1 MYDVVIIG
9 CGVVGAATAYRLA
22 RYRLHT
28 LVLEANNDVANATT
42 KANSAILHAG
52 YDPEPGTKMAALNVE
67 GNRMALDICRKLD
80 VPVRQTG
87 SMVLAFAPGQLPHL
101 QMLYDRGVANGV
113 PGLELLSGDAA
124 RALEPNLSEEV
135 CGALLAP
142 SAAVVDPWGLALAM
156 VEVAVQNGVE
166 LRRSA
171 PVTGIRPKEG
181 GGFVLA
187 TPKGEVETRFVV
199 NAAGVDA
206 DRVHRLLEPIPWQ
219 TRPNRGEYYL
229 LDKSEGGRVSRVIFQ
244 CPGPEGKGVLVAP
257 TVHGNLIVGPN
268 AEPVTDR
275 RDLGNTAV
283 GLAFVKARAVQS
295 VPSIR
300 FGENIRNFSGIRAN
314 TDQSDFIIQ
323 WSENH
328 PGFLD
333 LAGIKSPGLTSAPA
347 IGKLAADMLG
357 EAGLPLAEKPDF
369 IDERHVVRFRHA
381 SPAEKAALI
390 ARDPRYGRVI
400 CRCETITEGE
410 ILDAIHS
417 PVGATTV
424 NGVKRRC
431 NAGMGRCQ
439 GGFCGPRV
447 QAILAR
453 ELGVSPTEIL
463 MDQAGSWVLCG
474 ETKQSVTE
482 EVSPHD

>member
-22 RYRLHT
+22 RYSLHT

-87 SMVLAFAPGQLPHL
+87 SMVLAFAPEQLPHL

-124 RALEPNLSEEV
+124 RALEPNLSGEV

-156 VEVAVQNGVE
+156 IEVAVQNGVE

-187 TPKGEVETRFVV
+187 TPGGAVETRFVV

-275 RDLGNTAV
+275 RDLGNTAA

>member
-22 RYRLHT
+22 RYRLRT

-87 SMVLAFAPGQLPHL
+87 SMVLAFAPEQLPHL

-124 RALEPNLSEEV
+124 RALEPNLSGEV

-156 VEVAVQNGVE
+156 IEVAVQNGVE

-275 RDLGNTAV
+275 RDLGNTAA

-357 EAGLPLAEKPDF
+357 EAGLTLAEKPDF

-400 CRCETITEGE
+400 CRCETITEGGDPGRHPQPGGCHHRQRGQAA
-410 ILDAIHS
+410 LQRGHGPVPGRLLRATGAGHS
-417 PVGATTV
+417 GPGTGGQPHRDPDGPGRQLGAVRRDQTICDRG
-424 NGVKRRC
+424 GV
-431 NAGMGRCQ
+431 
-439 GGFCGPRV
+439 P
-447 QAILAR
+447 
-453 ELGVSPTEIL
+453 P
-463 MDQAGSWVLCG
+463 
-474 ETKQSVTE
+474 
-482 EVSPHD
+482 

>member
-87 SMVLAFAPGQLPHL
+87 SMVLAFAPEQLPHL

-124 RALEPNLSEEV
+124 RALEPNLSGEV

-156 VEVAVQNGVE
+156 IEVAVQNGVE

-187 TPKGEVETRFVV
+187 TPRGEVETRFVV

-275 RDLGNTAV
+275 RDLGNTAA

-357 EAGLPLAEKPDF
+357 EAGLPLAQKPDF

-482 EVSPHD
+482 EVSLHD

>member
-22 RYRLHT
+22 RYRLRT

-87 SMVLAFAPGQLPHL
+87 SMVLAFAPEQLPHL

-124 RALEPNLSEEV
+124 RALEPNLSGEV

-156 VEVAVQNGVE
+156 IEVAVQNGVE

-275 RDLGNTAV
+275 RDLGNTAA

-369 IDERHVVRFRHA
+369 IDERHVVRFRHV

>member
-87 SMVLAFAPGQLPHL
+87 SMVLAFAPEQLPHL

-124 RALEPNLSEEV
+124 RALEPNLSGEV

-275 RDLGNTAV
+275 RDLGNTAA

-390 ARDPRYGRVI
+390 AKDPRYGRVI

-482 EVSPHD
+482 EVSLHD

>member
-87 SMVLAFAPGQLPHL
+87 SMVLAFAPEQLPHL

-124 RALEPNLSEEV
+124 RALEPNLSEKV

-156 VEVAVQNGVE
+156 IEVAVQNGVE

-187 TPKGEVETRFVV
+187 IPRGEVETRFVV

-275 RDLGNTAV
+275 RDLGNTAA

-390 ARDPRYGRVI
+390 AKDPRYGRVI